1 MTPLNSSFFW
11 KIEKWRNTTTFL
23 LQLMYTKAPWI
34 TLEHLDICSN
44 STGKKHCSCS
54 VKIFFSYRFTC
65 VTCCKYM
72 HESITQN
79 VDYITPFLN
88 VGIQLYCNT
97 SGDTPLN
104 LLQFCIEWRTA
115 RSLDHPFYFLA
126 SKMRIHCAALMRHD
140 WQCTT

>member
-1 MTPLNSSFFW
+1 
-11 KIEKWRNTTTFL
+11 
-23 LQLMYTKAPWI
+23 
-34 TLEHLDICSN
+34 
-44 STGKKHCSCS
+44 
-54 VKIFFSYRFTC
+54 
-65 VTCCKYM
+65 M

-140 WQCTT
+140 WQCTTQYSCSGIAPMNLTLNNPLFFFFFFLMCVWMCVHKHIICMLWFCASVFKLGLNFL